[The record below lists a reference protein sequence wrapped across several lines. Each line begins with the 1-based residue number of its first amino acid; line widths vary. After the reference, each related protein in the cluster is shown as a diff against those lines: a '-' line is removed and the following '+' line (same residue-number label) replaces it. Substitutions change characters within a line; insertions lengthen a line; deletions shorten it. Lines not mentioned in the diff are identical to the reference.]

1 MILKND
7 IELANT
13 RGKLARLEARY
24 EALGNDTGEDE
35 HVRELTMRSLKR
47 YINQFKEE
55 IVRYEVH
62 LRCGHDGEQDRGS
75 TTRRVLNEVE
85 LANTRR
91 KLGDLERL
99 YEAHEHETGGDE
111 GLREMSMESLKRLIN
126 QLKEEII
133 WTEVHQPLRR
143 EAARS

>member
-24 EALGNDTGEDE
+24 EALRNDTAEDE
-35 HVRELTMRSLKR
+35 HVRELTMQSLKK

-55 IVRYEVH
+55 LARSQIGLPAR
-62 LRCGHDGEQDRGS
+62 R
-75 TTRRVLNEVE
+75 TRRMLSDVE

-91 KLGDLERL
+91 KLSELERL
-99 YEAHEHETGGDE
+99 YESHEHETDGGE
-111 GLREMSMESLKRLIN
+111 ELRQMSQQSLKRLIN
-126 QLKEEII
+126 QLKEEIM
-133 WTEVHQPLRR
+133 WSEAHQPSSR

>member
-13 RGKLARLEARY
+13 RAKLARLEARY
-24 EALGNDTGEDE
+24 EALQDDTAEDE
-35 HVRELTMRSLKR
+35 YVRELTMQSLKR

-55 IVRYEVH
+55 IARSQA
-62 LRCGHDGEQDRGS
+62 LQPARRM
-75 TTRRVLNEVE
+75 RRVLSEVE

-91 KLGDLERL
+91 KLGELERL

-111 GLREMSMESLKRLIN
+111 ELRELSMESLKRLIN
-126 QLKEEII
+126 QMKEEII
-133 WTEVHQPLRR
+133 WTEVHQPVRR
-143 EAARS
+143 ETAR